1 MTHEDF
7 IEKYSSLL
15 EDEGF
20 IQIQFQRGSGKL
32 NDDAY
37 LEKLIGY
44 GVTREDG
51 LAYIEADKKLSEQIE
66 NSGVFDQIEGM
77 TILMMNELDADLESL
92 KKQYAE
98 IGPESMADSLIEK
111 YALTQEEAKKAV
123 AFLAS

>member
-20 IQIQFQRGSGKL
+20 IQMQFQRGSGQI
-32 NDDAY
+32 DDAAY

-51 LAYIEADKKLSEQIE
+51 LAYIEADKKLS
-66 NSGVFDQIEGM
+66 DQIEGM
-77 TILMMNELDADLESL
+77 TILMMNELDADLEFL

>member
-20 IQIQFQRGSGKL
+20 IQMQFQRGSGQI
-32 NDDAY
+32 DDAAY

-51 LAYIEADKKLSEQIE
+51 FAYIEADKKLSEQIE

-77 TILMMNELDADLESL
+77 TILMMNELDGDLDSL
-92 KKQYAE
+92 KMQCAE

-111 YALTQEEAKKAV
+111 YGLSEEEAKKATL
-123 AFLAS
+123 FLAS